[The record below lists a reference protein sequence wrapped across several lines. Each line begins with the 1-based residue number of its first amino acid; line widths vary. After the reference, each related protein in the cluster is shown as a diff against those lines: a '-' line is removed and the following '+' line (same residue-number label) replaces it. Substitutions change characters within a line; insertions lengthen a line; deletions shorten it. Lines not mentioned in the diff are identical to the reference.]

1 MRTSTA
7 VQEREKQAAAPGAP
21 CGPEDKA
28 RHLTAQR
35 RAEHEVALGTTKTFL
50 PLFCPE
56 MVILFLFFKLCDFI
70 HTI

>member
-35 RAEHEVALGTTKTFL
+35 RAEHE
-50 PLFCPE
+50 